1 MCEREGVLGTRGRY
15 WMMRDAGETVG
26 FYSEANREPLKGLKE
41 KREQMD
47 FVFCRDYSGYMD
59 IMEQRWTRT
68 EKDKSDETLCRA
80 QEEHDGDLN
89 KSKETSGESL
99 GVTQMRGLEV
109 QDDIP

>member
-1 MCEREGVLGTRGRY
+1 MGTRGRY

-47 FVFCRDYSGYMD
+47 FVFCRDYSGYTD

-68 EKDKSDETLCRA
+68 KKDKSDETLCRA

-89 KSKETSGESL
+89 RSNGSLDGKEEL
-99 GVTQMRGLEV
+99 DDREVRGGLYRN
-109 QDDIP
+109 